1 MRTIAMSRT
10 RLEATVHPTYLLP
23 TFLGMNMLIL
33 YVIEV
38 TQGIPPFIKLAANL
52 LLAF

>member
-10 RLEATVHPTYLLP
+10 QLVAAVHPTYLLP
-23 TFLGMNMLIL
+23 TLLGMNMLIL
-33 YVIEV
+33 YVVEV
-38 TQGIPPFIKLAANL
+38 TQGIPPFIKVAANL